1 MSSARLLNILLNIR
15 DIDRL
20 YLSLTCKD
28 IDSIIAD
35 SIESSDPLL
44 IQKLYELEGLIR
56 SLREILAAAKPRT
69 NP

>member
-20 YLSLTCKD
+20 YLSLNCKD
-28 IDSIIAD
+28 IDSIITE
-35 SIESSDPLL
+35 SIESKDPLL
-44 IQKLYELEGLIR
+44 IERLYELEGLIR